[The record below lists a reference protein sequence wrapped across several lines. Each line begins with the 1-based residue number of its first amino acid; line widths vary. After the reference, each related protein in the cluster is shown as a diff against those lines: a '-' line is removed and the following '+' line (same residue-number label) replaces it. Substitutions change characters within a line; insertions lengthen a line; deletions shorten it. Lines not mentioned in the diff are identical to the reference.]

1 MAGDREAAVGRW
13 WSGARRL
20 VDEEAAMVGA
30 QDLAMRENGGG
41 RDKKNRRR
49 DLTVSKPAYIC
60 RLTDEYRRARTV
72 RPVPPIFI
80 G

>member
-13 WSGARRL
+13 WSGAKRL

-41 RDKKNRRR
+41 RDKKKPKKGLNGFQTRLYLSVNRW
-49 DLTVSKPAYIC
+49 V
-60 RLTDEYRRARTV
+60 
-72 RPVPPIFI
+72 
-80 G
+80 